1 MARPK
6 KASPTLDY
14 RSGWGWRVRVNGT
27 QFRLGKASDSEVTAR
42 KNYAQFMIRY
52 AANPNLGRKTVL
64 GMTLTE
70 LVVQFLRSDE
80 SPKGIQHRQK
90 YKQLGPIFEAAFGRI
105 VPAAAYDAETHR
117 EFKAFLIG
125 KKTYCRWT
133 INDFLARVRR
143 LLKFGRS
150 RKICP
155 SDNVAEVVD
164 VPGVRQGD
172 ARESI
177 CRTPANVADV
187 MKTLPFLPM
196 ELIPMVRVQLLTG
209 ARAGELLTMRP
220 AEIERSSC
228 PWLYIPKRHKGQW
241 RGKSREIWLGPRS
254 REILTARIE
263 QIDEHEF
270 MFSPQRSRPNRTG
283 RLAPRPHYS
292 RHSYSHAIQDACE
305 RAGVTPWTSHQLR
318 HRCGTEVRVAMG
330 EEYAQAILGHAPAGV
345 TGRYTREAYV
355 RLAKEAAE
363 KMG

>member
-27 QFRLGKASDSEVTAR
+27 QFRLGKASDDEATAR
-42 KNYAQFMIRY
+42 KNYAAFMIRY
-52 AANPNLGRKTVL
+52 SANPNIGRKTVL
-64 GMTLTE
+64 GMTMIE
-70 LVVQFLRSDE
+70 LVEQFLRSDE
-80 SPKGIQHRQK
+80 SPRGKQHRQK
-90 YKQLGPIFEAAFGRI
+90 YKQLGPMFLQAFCRSI
-105 VPAAAYDAETHR
+105 AAADYDAETHR

-125 KKTYCRWT
+125 RGSYCRWT

-155 SDNVAEVVD
+155 SDNVAEVCD

-172 ARESI
+172 ARDSNA
-177 CRTPANVADV
+177 RTPANLNDV
-187 MKTLPFLPM
+187 SLTLPFLPL
-196 ELIPMVRVQLLTG
+196 ELVPLVQVQLLCG

-220 AEIERSSC
+220 VEIERSST
-228 PWLYIPKRHKGQW
+228 PWLYIPKQHKGQW
-241 RGKSREIWLGPRS
+241 RGKSREIWLGPKA
-254 REILTARIE
+254 REILEARIE

-270 MFSPQRSRPNRTG
+270 MFSPQRSRPG
-283 RLAPRPHYS
+283 KKGKLAPHPHYS
-292 RHSYSHAIQDACE
+292 RHSYSHAIQDACG
-305 RAGVTPWTSHQLR
+305 RAGVAPWTSHQLR

-330 EEYAQAILGHAPAGV
+330 EEYAQAILGHTPAGV